1 MNTVLRATDSA
12 EFLGLVPSL
21 AGFTPRRSI
30 VLLPFQRS
38 RAHGA
43 MRIDLPRDGVD
54 LDEYVDTAIGLVS
67 QVRGTDAVAVVVYTD
82 EAPQHT
88 PDGIVLP
95 SSIVVDE
102 LLGLSEDLGMHIV
115 DALCVTPEGWASYL
129 HDEPTLHPIADIPAP
144 VSIPGLADVA
154 GDQDSGTA
162 LPVVDLAEKER
173 VGRALLEISDLLAH
187 EHLGLSDRARTNPQA
202 IAASVVLEDLPRFFE
217 DLLDSP
223 ENLPPFATAALL
235 WCMQRP
241 RYRDVALL
249 QWATDLRTGK
259 RALTAQLAYAAGG
272 TTVPDHLGE
281 IFLGRGPRPDVDRL
295 RVALTI
301 ARGAAA
307 RAPRASR
314 PAPLTAAAW
323 LSWALGRS
331 SHAAHYLRLV
341 SEIDPEYSFACLI
354 GSMINAALL
363 PQWSFHRGE
372 AVER

>member
-154 GDQDSGTA
+154 GGFKLAVTTGRRVPVAPELPTIAEAGVPGFDVSSWFAFFAPEKTPKDVIAKINADTVEA
-162 LPVVDLAEKER
+162 LKNPTVKAKLEELGCEI
-173 VGRALLEISDLLAH
+173 VGS
-187 EHLGLSDRARTNPQA
+187 TPQA
-202 IAASVVLEDLPRFFE
+202 L
-217 DLLDSP
+217 
-223 ENLPPFATAALL
+223 
-235 WCMQRP
+235 
-241 RYRDVALL
+241 
-249 QWATDLRTGK
+249 
-259 RALTAQLAYAAGG
+259 
-272 TTVPDHLGE
+272 
-281 IFLGRGPRPDVDRL
+281 
-295 RVALTI
+295 
-301 ARGAAA
+301 
-307 RAPRASR
+307 
-314 PAPLTAAAW
+314 
-323 LSWALGRS
+323 
-331 SHAAHYLRLV
+331 AAHLK
-341 SEIDPEYSFACLI
+341 SEMDKWGPVIK
-354 GSMINAALL
+354 
-363 PQWSFHRGE
+363 E
-372 AVER
+372 AKIRVEN